1 MTNRIQYNPIQS
13 NSIQSNPIQSNPTQ
27 SNPIKSSYGDLNK
40 LFIHSLQITRMKVI
54 AGSGMAA
61 FNFTIDG
68 HHMWILKLDG
78 SPVVPT
84 KVNEFLINAAQ
95 RVDIAV
101 CRKSKS

>member
-1 MTNRIQYNPIQS
+1 MSYPIQFYAIELIRIYS
-13 NSIQSNPIQSNPTQ
+13 KFLRNITHFNE
-27 SNPIKSSYGDLNK
+27 
-40 LFIHSLQITRMKVI
+40 LQITRMKVI

-84 KVNEFLINAAQ
+84 KVNEFVINAAQ

-101 CRKSKS
+101 CRKSKT

>member
-13 NSIQSNPIQSNPTQ
+13 NSIQSNPIQSNPV
-27 SNPIKSSYGDLNK
+27 KSSYGDLNK

-78 SPVVPT
+78 QPVVPT
-84 KVNEFLINAAQ
+84 KTDEFIINAAQ

-101 CRKSKS
+101 CRKSKT

>member
-1 MTNRIQYNPIQS
+1 MSYPIQFYAIELIRIYS
-13 NSIQSNPIQSNPTQ
+13 KFLRNITH
-27 SNPIKSSYGDLNK
+27 LNK
-40 LFIHSLQITRMKVI
+40 LQITRMKVI

-84 KVNEFLINAAQ
+84 KVNEFVINAAQ

-101 CRKSKS
+101 CRKSKT

>member
-1 MTNRIQYNPIQS
+1 
-13 NSIQSNPIQSNPTQ
+13 
-27 SNPIKSSYGDLNK
+27 
-40 LFIHSLQITRMKVI
+40 MKVI

-84 KVNEFLINAAQ
+84 KVNEFIINAAQ

-101 CRKSKS
+101 CRKSKT

>member
-1 MTNRIQYNPIQS
+1 MSYPIQFYAIELIRIYS
-13 NSIQSNPIQSNPTQ
+13 KFLRNITH
-27 SNPIKSSYGDLNK
+27 LNK
-40 LFIHSLQITRMKVI
+40 LQITRMKVI

-78 SPVVPT
+78 QPVVPT
-84 KVNEFLINAAQ
+84 KTDEFIINAAQ

-101 CRKSKS
+101 CRKSKT